1 MINLTLVLP
10 AHNEELSIRQTIR
23 EIVDKVPTNI
33 NLTIFVSEDG
43 SSDSTREIVNEESIR
58 TTKCKIKLSETAGRL
73 GYSKAV
79 VRGISSCETEIIAFM
94 DSDGQVDPE
103 DFFQLLRYLG
113 AEKFVT
119 GYRDPRNDPLI
130 RIIYSLLFGFAYT
143 LLGGPIR
150 KDPSSPFVVCYLKD
164 VKFLTQVNLKLEF
177 GFWWEFQWR
186 LNSKGLKTNEI
197 PIKHRIRT
205 AGSTKVYSIRRIP
218 KIALTHVVGLL
229 KLRHEINTH
238 LFSKKLT
245 N

>member
-10 AHNEELSIRQTIR
+10 AYNEELSIRQTLR
-23 EIVDKVPTNI
+23 EIVDKVPTNV

-58 TTKCKIKLSETAGRL
+58 SSKCKIKLSETAGRL

-103 DFFQLLRYLG
+103 NFFKLLKYLE

-119 GYRDPRNDPLI
+119 GYRDPRNDSVM
-130 RIIYSLLFGFAYT
+130 RIVYSSLFGFAYT
-143 LLGGPIR
+143 LLGGPNR
-150 KDPSSPFVVCYLKD
+150 KDPSSPFVICYLND
-164 VKFLTQVNLKLEF
+164 IKFLTQVNLKLEF
-177 GFWWEFQWR
+177 GFWWEFQAWR
-186 LNSKGLKTNEI
+186 DSRK
-197 PIKHRIRT
+197 IKVLEFPVNHFQRAEGT
-205 AGSTKVYSIRRIP
+205 TKVYLNRKMIW
-218 KIALTHVVGLL
+218 LGVTHLVGLIKL
-229 KLRHEINTH
+229 KIN
-238 LFSKKLT
+238 LSKL

>member
-23 EIVDKVPTNI
+23 EIVEKVPTDV

-58 TTKCKIKLSETAGRL
+58 TSKCKIKLSETSERL

-94 DSDGQVDPE
+94 DADGQVDPE
-103 DFFQLLRYLG
+103 NFFKLFNYLE
-113 AEKFVT
+113 AEKFIT
-119 GYRDPRNDPLI
+119 GYRDPRNDPLM
-130 RIIYSLLFGFAYT
+130 RIFYSSLFGFAYT
-143 LLGGPIR
+143 VLGGPIR
-150 KDPSSPFVVCYLKD
+150 KDPSSPFVICYLKD
-164 VKFLTQVNLKLEF
+164 IKFLTQVNLKLEF

-186 LNSKGLKTNEI
+186 LHSKGLETTEI
-197 PIKHRIRT
+197 PIKHRVRT
-205 AGSTKVYSIRRIP
+205 AGSTKVYSIKRIP

-229 KLRHEINTH
+229 KLRHEINIY
-238 LFSKKLT
+238 LSSKK
-245 N
+245 

>member
-1 MINLTLVLP
+1 MTNLTLVLP

-23 EIVDKVPTNI
+23 EIADKVPTEV

-43 SSDSTREIVNEESIR
+43 SSDSTREIVKEESIR
-58 TTKCKIKLSETAGRL
+58 TSKCRIKLSETAGRL

-103 DFFQLLRYLG
+103 NFFKLLKYLE

-119 GYRDPRNDPLI
+119 GYRAPRNDPVI
-130 RIIYSLLFGFAYT
+130 RIIYSALFGFAYT
-143 LLGGPIR
+143 LLGGPNR
-150 KDPSSPFVVCYLKD
+150 KDPSSPFVICYLKD
-164 VKFLTQVNLKLEF
+164 VKFLTRVDLKLEF

-186 LNSKGLKTNEI
+186 LHSRGLKTTEV
-197 PIKHRIRT
+197 PINHRIRT
-205 AGSTKVYSIRRIP
+205 AGTTKVYSIKRIP

-229 KLRHEINTH
+229 KLRHEINTY
-238 LFSKKLT
+238 LSSEK
-245 N
+245 